1 MDQDPRT
8 IPAWTDP
15 RFKEAL
21 LRMTVTLIS
30 AFLIGGRVLRIKK
43 RLWLIS
49 VVVGVGY
56 GYLMELD
63 ERRKSRS
70 S

>member
-1 MDQDPRT
+1 
-8 IPAWTDP
+8 
-15 RFKEAL
+15 
-21 LRMTVTLIS
+21 MTVTLIS